1 MEHVVRSTSWR
12 ACFGAETRPY
22 GTGSRVAHIEVTQE
36 ELTAGAFPPVCA
48 KTGKTTQAVVDLRVV
63 IMPRWSRLL
72 LLLGVLPWFIARP
85 VIGQGFIARIPLTED
100 LVARVTKSRADL
112 TAAMLGGVFATII
125 GSFVPRD
132 DLQVAFVGLGF
143 LIVVGSV
150 TALILGERDY
160 GIDIR
165 PTTWETVMLRRIH
178 PRFRDALVRG
188 DLTINEPS
196 VGAIVADAQA
206 SAQAADPWG

>member
-1 MEHVVRSTSWR
+1 MR
-12 ACFGAETRPY
+12 
-22 GTGSRVAHIEVTQE
+22 
-36 ELTAGAFPPVCA
+36 FPPVCA

-125 GSFVPRD
+125 GSIVPRD

-196 VGAIVADAQA
+196 VGRSLRTPRPLRRPLIRGGSSQPGVADRNLSCHRCGDTWCGRA
-206 SAQAADPWG
+206 SRSPRRILDRHL